1 MKTPWREHQV
11 KWDGK
16 TERSRSREQTDVLV
30 RMEAVSKHY
39 LAGDLT
45 VDVLR
50 DINLEIPR
58 GEFVVVL
65 GVSGSG
71 KTTLL
76 NLMGALDTPSSG
88 LIRVDGVEVS
98 AVGERARTEFRRE
111 KVGFI
116 FQFYNLLPTLSA
128 RENVEAALEI
138 LPLTRAEIAARSR
151 HYLEG
156 VGLEDRQDKFPSQ
169 LSGGE
174 QQRVGIARALAKEP
188 ALVLA
193 DEPTGNLDEDTGL
206 RIVDLMRKLQR
217 EKRTTVVLV
226 THNPRLTAFADRIV
240 RIEHRTCAEV
250 TRVAAEQD

>member
-1 MKTPWREHQV
+1 M
-11 KWDGK
+11 
-16 TERSRSREQTDVLV
+16 LV

-39 LAGDLT
+39 LAGDLA

-50 DINLEIPR
+50 DVNLEIPR

-76 NLMGALDTPSSG
+76 NLMGALDAPSSG
-88 LIRVDGVEVS
+88 SIWIDGVDVS
-98 AVGERARTEFRRE
+98 AASERARTEFRRE
-111 KVGFI
+111 NVGFI

-138 LPLTRAEIAARSR
+138 LPLSRAEIAARAR
-151 HYLEG
+151 RYLEG
-156 VGLEDRQDKFPSQ
+156 VGLQDKSDKFPSQ

-206 RIVDLMRKLQR
+206 RIVGLIRKLQR
-217 EKRTTVVLV
+217 ERRSTVVLV
-226 THNPRLTAFADRIV
+226 THNPRLTAFADRILS
-240 RIEHRTCAEV
+240 IEHRTCAEV
-250 TRVAAEQD
+250 TRAVAEPE

>member
-1 MKTPWREHQV
+1 MTFTVETGS
-11 KWDGK
+11 DL
-16 TERSRSREQTDVLV
+16 LV
-30 RMEAVSKHY
+30 RMEHVSKQY

-45 VDVLR
+45 VEVLR
-50 DINLEIPR
+50 DINLQIPR
-58 GEFVVVL
+58 GEFVVAL

-76 NLMGALDTPSSG
+76 NLMGALDAPTSG
-88 LIRVDGVEVS
+88 RIWIDGDEVS
-98 AVGERARTEFRRE
+98 AAGEIARTGFRRK

-128 RENVEAALEI
+128 RENVDAALEI
-138 LPLTRAEIAARSR
+138 LPLSQVEIAARSR
-151 HYLEG
+151 HYLEA
-156 VGLEDRQDKFPSQ
+156 VGLKDKNDKFPSQ

-217 EKRTTVVLV
+217 ERRTTVVLA
-226 THNPRLTAFADRIV
+226 THNPRLTAFAD
-240 RIEHRTCAEV
+240 
-250 TRVAAEQD
+250 

>member
-1 MKTPWREHQV
+1 MEGV
-11 KWDGK
+11 SDL
-16 TERSRSREQTDVLV
+16 LV
-30 RMEAVSKHY
+30 QMEAVSKQY

-76 NLMGALDTPSSG
+76 NLMGALDRPTSG
-88 LIRVDGVEVS
+88 RIRVDGVEVP
-98 AVGERARTEFRRE
+98 AVGERARTEFRRD

-128 RENVEAALEI
+128 GENVEAALEI
-138 LPLTRAEIAARSR
+138 LPLSQAEIAARSR
-151 HYLEG
+151 HYLEA
-156 VGLEDRQDKFPSQ
+156 VGLKDKIDKFPSQ

-206 RIVDLMRKLQR
+206 RIVDLLRKLQR

-226 THNPRLTAFADRIV
+226 THNPRLTPFADRIML
-240 RIEHRTCAEV
+240 IEHRTCTEV
-250 TRVAAEQD
+250 TRAMADRR

>member
-1 MKTPWREHQV
+1 MS
-11 KWDGK
+11 DL
-16 TERSRSREQTDVLV
+16 LV
-30 RMEAVSKHY
+30 QMEAVSKQY

-45 VDVLR
+45 VDVLK
-50 DINLEIPR
+50 DVNLEIPR
-58 GEFVVVL
+58 GELVVVL

-76 NLMGALDTPSSG
+76 NLMGALDTPTSG
-88 LIRVDGVEVS
+88 HIRVDGVEVP
-98 AVGERARTEFRRE
+98 AFGERARTEFRRQ

-138 LPLTRAEIAARSR
+138 LPLSPAEIAARSQ
-151 HYLEG
+151 HYLEA
-156 VGLEDRQDKFPSQ
+156 VGLKDKIDKFPSQ

-206 RIVDLMRKLQR
+206 LIIDLLRKLQR
-217 EKRTTVVLV
+217 EKRTTVVLA
-226 THNPRLTAFADRIV
+226 THNSRLTAFADRIML
-240 RIEHRTCAEV
+240 IEHRTCAEV
-250 TRVAAEQD
+250 TRAMAEQR

>member
-1 MKTPWREHQV
+1 
-11 KWDGK
+11 
-16 TERSRSREQTDVLV
+16 
-30 RMEAVSKHY
+30 MEAVSKHY
-39 LAGDLT
+39 LASDLT

-50 DINLEIPR
+50 DVNLEIPR

-88 LIRVDGVEVS
+88 KIWIDGIDVS
-98 AVGERARTEFRRE
+98 AASERARTEFRR
-111 KVGFI
+111 KNVGFI

-138 LPLTRAEIAARSR
+138 LPLSRAEIAARSSE
-151 HYLEG
+151 YLAG
-156 VGLEDRQDKFPSQ
+156 VGLEGKLDKFPSQ

-193 DEPTGNLDEDTGL
+193 DEPTGNLDEETGL
-206 RIVDLMRKLQR
+206 RIVDLIRSLQR
-217 EKRTTVVLV
+217 ERRSTVVLV
-226 THNPRLTAFADRIV
+226 THNPRLVAFADRIV
-240 RIEHRTCAEV
+240 SIEHRTCTEV
-250 TRVAAEQD
+250 TRVVVTPE

>member
-1 MKTPWREHQV
+1 MTRSSRWRPSQSIT
-11 KWDGK
+11 WPG
-16 TERSRSREQTDVLV
+16 
-30 RMEAVSKHY
+30 
-39 LAGDLT
+39 T

-50 DINLEIPR
+50 DVNLEVSW
-58 GEFVVVL
+58 GEFVVIL

-88 LIRVDGVEVS
+88 RILVDGVEVS
-98 AVGERARTEFRRE
+98 AAAERSRTEFRRR

-138 LPLTRAEIAARSR
+138 LPLTRAEIADRSR
-151 HYLEG
+151 QYLEG
-156 VGLEDRQDKFPSQ
+156 VGLEGKLDKFPSQ

-206 RIVDLMRKLQR
+206 RIVDLIRKLQR
-217 EKRTTVVLV
+217 ERQTTVVMV
-226 THNPRLTAFADRIV
+226 THNPRFTHFADRIV

-250 TRVAAEQD
+250 TRVVAQQD